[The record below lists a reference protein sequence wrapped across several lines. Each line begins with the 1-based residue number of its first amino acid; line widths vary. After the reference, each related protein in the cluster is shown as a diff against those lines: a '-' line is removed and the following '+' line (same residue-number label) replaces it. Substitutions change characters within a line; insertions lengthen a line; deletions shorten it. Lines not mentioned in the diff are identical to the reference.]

1 MIPEQK
7 MNQLPT
13 LENFTEYMK
22 SLNITRTDEIVCYD
36 QFGIYSSPRLAYTLK
51 YFGMQNVRV
60 LDGGLKKWLM
70 ESRYVETGLRTEE

>member
-36 QFGIYSSPRLAYTLK
+36 QFGIYSSPRLDYTLK